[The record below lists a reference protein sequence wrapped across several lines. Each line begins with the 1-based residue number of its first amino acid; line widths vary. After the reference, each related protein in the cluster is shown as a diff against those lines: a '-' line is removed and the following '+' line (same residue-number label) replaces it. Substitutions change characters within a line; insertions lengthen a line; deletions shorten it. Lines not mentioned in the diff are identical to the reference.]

1 MIMKKKGS
9 IAARRLRDTVE
20 LFEAVRTL
28 DAYNVPN
35 NELRTLGIVSADVEE
50 IGGSRFAYYQSLG
63 YSHPIRIVMRK
74 QAKDFHAL
82 SYQGH
87 MLKIGSRTEDPE
99 NREYIIVTADYT
111 DGQV

>member
-1 MIMKKKGS
+1 MSMKKKGS

-35 NELRTLGIVSADVEE
+35 DELKTLGIVSADVEE

-63 YSHPIRIVMRK
+63 YSHPVRIVMRK
-74 QAKDFHAL
+74 PAAEFQAMA
-82 SYQGH
+82 YQGH
-87 MLKIGSRTEDPE
+87 MLKIGSRTEDPDK
-99 NREYIIVTADYT
+99 REYIIITADYT
-111 DGQV
+111 DEQV